1 MGSKRLQDSELV
13 DSFVL
18 QFRLELFGSVLEAAH
33 LQSFHCRLHVWI
45 LKRALCGVV
54 VQEFLQLADVG
65 ILHIS

>member
-13 DSFVL
+13 DSFL
-18 QFRLELFGSVLEAAH
+18 LKFRFELFGYVLEAVH
-33 LQSFHCRLHVWI
+33 LQSFYCCLHVWI
-45 LKRALCGVV
+45 LKSVILGVV